1 MKILIATTRFPRK
14 LGKPDSFTVFKLI
27 EFLSPRHEIALI
39 TFYETKREL
48 EDLASLK
55 KICSEV
61 HLIKRNKLK
70 SLLSLFFNILNI
82 KPFQVNYFKS
92 NKFKKIAQHVYSDF
106 KPDIGYAHLIR
117 ASEFIKELKLKKIIA
132 YQISHILN
140 YERLVKNKKF
150 GLKKIFYS
158 IELFLVKKYERS
170 IVHYFSKMLFIGQV
184 DYSTTFPQMQF
195 LDKLFISPH
204 GVDLEYFSRK
214 RPIPRNKTIIF
225 PASFSAETNREACEW
240 FCLEIYPFLIKEVQ
254 DVKVIF
260 AGRNPSN
267 FLKNFAKQNQNILVT
282 GYVKDIRIFYEEAA
296 ILFNPVRSCA
306 GQQNKILTGMAM
318 QIPVVSTFE
327 ANEAINAEHEKHI
340 LLSESN
346 APEKFAQN
354 IIKLLNN
361 DKLREEIGLKG
372 YKFVKEKWSWEKH
385 FKDLE
390 ENLLNKIF

>member
-1 MKILIATTRFPRK
+1 
-14 LGKPDSFTVFKLI
+14 
-27 EFLSPRHEIALI
+27 
-39 TFYETKREL
+39 
-48 EDLASLK
+48 
-55 KICSEV
+55 
-61 HLIKRNKLK
+61 LK
-70 SLLSLFFNILNI
+70 SFLSLFINILNLQ
-82 KPFQVNYFKS
+82 PFQTNYFRS
-92 NKFKKIAQHVYSDF
+92 YKFKKIVQHVYSDF
-106 KPDIGYAHLIR
+106 KPDLGYAHLIR

-150 GLKKIFYS
+150 GIKKIFYS

-170 IVHYFSKMLFIGQV
+170 IVHYFSKMLFIGHA
-184 DYSTTFPQMQF
+184 DYLTTFPQKQF

-267 FLKNFAKQNQNILVT
+267 FLKNFAKKNQNILVT
-282 GYVKDIRIFYEEAA
+282 GYVKDIRIFFEEAA

>member
-1 MKILIATTRFPRK
+1 
-14 LGKPDSFTVFKLI
+14 
-27 EFLSPRHEIALI
+27 
-39 TFYETKREL
+39 
-48 EDLASLK
+48 
-55 KICSEV
+55 
-61 HLIKRNKLK
+61 
-70 SLLSLFFNILNI
+70 
-82 KPFQVNYFKS
+82 
-92 NKFKKIAQHVYSDF
+92 
-106 KPDIGYAHLIR
+106 
-117 ASEFIKELKLKKIIA
+117 
-132 YQISHILN
+132 
-140 YERLVKNKKF
+140 
-150 GLKKIFYS
+150 
-158 IELFLVKKYERS
+158 
-170 IVHYFSKMLFIGQV
+170 
-184 DYSTTFPQMQF
+184 MQF

-267 FLKNFAKQNQNILVT
+267 FLKNFAKKNQNILVT
-282 GYVKDIRIFYEEAA
+282 GYVKDIRIFFEEAA